1 MVIYMD
7 VPIFLLGY
15 VGMVNLIG
23 FFGMGIDKHKAQN
36 HQWRIPESTL
46 FTIALIGGC
55 LGTIIG
61 MYTFRH
67 KTKHSTFVFGL
78 PIIMLLHLAFLFW
91 VTQVSPYD
99 FYFI

>member
-23 FFGMGIDKHKAQN
+23 FFSMGIDKYKAKN

-46 FTIALIGGC
+46 FTIAFIGGAF
-55 LGTIIG
+55 GTLMG

-67 KTKHSTFVFGL
+67 KTKHSTFIFGL
-78 PIIMLLHLAFLFW
+78 PTIILLHLAFIFW
-91 VTQVSPYD
+91 VTRMSSYD